1 MLQAK
6 KMDKINPLVA
16 YYCRLHAIEQA
27 ARLERSPEVGA
38 FTNEIFPLLEE
49 VRQLLRLSACGV

>member
-1 MLQAK
+1 
-6 KMDKINPLVA
+6 MDKINPLVA